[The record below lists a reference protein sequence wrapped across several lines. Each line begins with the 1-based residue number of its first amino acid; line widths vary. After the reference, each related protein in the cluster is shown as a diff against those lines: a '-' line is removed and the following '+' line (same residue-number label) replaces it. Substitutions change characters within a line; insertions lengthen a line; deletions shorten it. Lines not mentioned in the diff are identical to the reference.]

1 MGRST
6 ARGQSCMPESPPASP
21 LVADLPMPQEGG
33 RVRYLAAAPAHAGVF
48 PLLLAT
54 AWCGGGVGRPR
65 VPRVRPTPLASPSA
79 LRRSACGPPGPVAFA
94 HAHDLFCA
102 MHLQPR
108 DKIAGSKDGCFALS
122 CGCGAKYI
130 FDPKGDFNFREGC
143 DQCRYDR
150 AELLSIANGTFDDWR
165 ESSEVLLGVAT
176 LSDDGTDREVLL
188 RRRERAR
195 AVRERQEARLIEHI
209 SDQIVEKYI
218 DVKNQPRFLKATRCS
233 STQTTPVVK
242 HQVSQTVAP
251 PLPNQS
257 WERAPPN
264 ARFGEDCPVAAVA
277 DQAWEDVDQTGNTR
291 SFWFHPDRRLELAK
305 SPQPPLLRG
314 DPRRQRTRY
323 ETDVSREELKSYSVK
338 APTTGRFGQYAE
350 NWFRNGSPALYAARS
365 GYWRPGCL
373 VPDSDGT
380 SIRWGQQRDRSPVAK
395 VNFHFSRCGTTR
407 LVKFERCTV
416 WTAAQC
422 DEPHGEDR

>member
-1 MGRST
+1 MWCSI
-6 ARGQSCMPESPPASP
+6 
-21 LVADLPMPQEGG
+21 QE
-33 RVRYLAAAPAHAGVF
+33 A
-48 PLLLAT
+48 
-54 AWCGGGVGRPR
+54 
-65 VPRVRPTPLASPSA
+65 
-79 LRRSACGPPGPVAFA
+79 
-94 HAHDLFCA
+94 
-102 MHLQPR
+102 
-108 DKIAGSKDGCFALS
+108 KIAGPDGCFALN
-122 CGCGAKYI
+122 CGCGAKYL
-130 FDPKGDFNFREGC
+130 FDPKGAASFRDGC
-143 DQCRYDR
+143 EVCRHDR
-150 AELLSIANGTFDDWR
+150 AELLAIANGTFDEWR
-165 ESSEVLLGVAT
+165 ESSEVLLGAAT
-176 LSDDGTDREVLL
+176 LSRNGTDPEALL

-195 AVRERQEARLIEHI
+195 VVRERQEARLLEHI
-209 SDQIVEKYI
+209 SNQIVEKYI

-242 HQVSQTVAP
+242 HQVSQTVTA
-251 PLPNQS
+251 PLPNRS
-257 WERAPPN
+257 WERAPPD

-277 DQAWEDVDQTGNTR
+277 SQEPWEDVDQTGNTR
-291 SFWFHPDRRLELAK
+291 SFWFHPDRRLELSK
-305 SPQPPLLRG
+305 SAQPPLLRG

-323 ETDVSREELKSYSVK
+323 ETDVSREELKTYSVK

-373 VPDSDGT
+373 VPNSDGT

>member
-1 MGRST
+1 
-6 ARGQSCMPESPPASP
+6 
-21 LVADLPMPQEGG
+21 V
-33 RVRYLAAAPAHAGVF
+33 
-48 PLLLAT
+48 
-54 AWCGGGVGRPR
+54 
-65 VPRVRPTPLASPSA
+65 
-79 LRRSACGPPGPVAFA
+79 
-94 HAHDLFCA
+94 
-102 MHLQPR
+102 
-108 DKIAGSKDGCFALS
+108 
-122 CGCGAKYI
+122 
-130 FDPKGDFNFREGC
+130 
-143 DQCRYDR
+143 CRHDR
-150 AELLSIANGTFDDWR
+150 AELLAIANGTFDEWR
-165 ESSEVLLGVAT
+165 ESSEVLLGVAA
-176 LSDDGTDREVLL
+176 LSSDGADREILL

-195 AVRERQEARLIEHI
+195 VVRERQEARLLEHI
-209 SDQIVEKYI
+209 SNQIVEKYI

-242 HQVSQTVAP
+242 HQVSQTVTA
-251 PLPNQS
+251 PLPNRS
-257 WERAPPN
+257 WERAPPD

-277 DQAWEDVDQTGNTR
+277 SQEHWEDVDQTGNTR
-291 SFWFHPDRRLELAK
+291 SFWFHPDRRLELSK
-305 SPQPPLLRG
+305 SAQPPLLRG

-323 ETDVSREELKSYSVK
+323 ETDVSREELKTYSVK

-373 VPDSDGT
+373 VPNSDGT